1 MASADS
7 TQQRRKARPQ
17 PALLEG
23 GFVDAP
29 LGVQLH
35 LRTDQSNRADALDG
49 DGRGRTLAKGMA
61 GAGDCIAHVAIAA
74 PRDAKADVKAAWQY
88 EASASLLRPHC
99 LPHAL
104 LCTAWK
110 IGQGPGPV
118 CMQRSVQSGEVA
130 QLRAC
135 KQAFCLRVAVQLRA
149 RLLREQPGAT
159 PVVDLWEPARS

>member
-118 CMQRSVQSGEVA
+118 CMQRSVQVVKWHSSGPA
-130 QLRAC
+130 NRLSAC
-135 KQAFCLRVAVQLRA
+135 A
-149 RLLREQPGAT
+149 LLCSSEPGCCENN
-159 PVVDLWEPARS
+159 PVRHLW